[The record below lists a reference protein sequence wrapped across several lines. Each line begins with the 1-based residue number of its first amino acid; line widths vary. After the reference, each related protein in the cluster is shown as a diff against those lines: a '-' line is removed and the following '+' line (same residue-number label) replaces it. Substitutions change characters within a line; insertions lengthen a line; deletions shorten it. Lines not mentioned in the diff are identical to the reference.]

1 MGNEETYKITQE
13 QAEHMMSELR
23 TIFDVVRILKA
34 DEVAG
39 KKLIGNAEHPCIC
52 YDFWKKT
59 KKCDH
64 CISLKTLEEK
74 KDYAKIEFC
83 EDSCFQ
89 VFSKYY
95 EVDNEP
101 CVMEMIKKLDD
112 STFIDP
118 KGYNHLMTQFSSYKD
133 KMYKDGVTA
142 ALNRLYYEDKIRD
155 SKEAAGVAILDID
168 DFKTCNDTFGH
179 KAGDETLKLVVNIL
193 KQNVRENDYLV
204 RFGGDEFLIVLP
216 GITAKSFELKLE
228 HIRNQIHSSV
238 IDGFGRLQV
247 SVSVGAVITDGTET
261 IESAANRADKL
272 MYLGKNRK
280 NKVITDWN
288 LEQKRELQ
296 VSGLERPLVLLV
308 DDAEMNRIILDEI
321 LEDSYR
327 IVEAKDGVEAL
338 EQVEK
343 YGNELN
349 LILLDIVMPN
359 MDGFEVLYHLNEK
372 SLLDNVPVI
381 IISSDDNNDSIKRT
395 YELGAA
401 DYIRRPFDAEVV
413 KKRVSN
419 IIKLYQRQRKL
430 QSEIRQQI
438 EDNEKI
444 SNMMTGI
451 LSHIV
456 EYRNGES
463 GPHVIHVEQITKILL
478 DQLQRVTTQ
487 YPLTDEDKKMI
498 VEASALHDIGKIGID
513 EKILNK
519 PGRLTDE
526 EYEIMKQHTVIGARI
541 IEQMDIYKDEPFV
554 HYIYDICKGH
564 HERWDGKGYPEGKKG
579 DEIPISAQVVS
590 LADVYDAL
598 VNKRVYKDAYSHE
611 EAVQMILDGKCGEFN
626 PILLKCLEEAQ
637 DKIKMVE
644 QLSESGG
651 VTLATPLSDQI
662 GK

>member
-1 MGNEETYKITQE
+1 MGNEETYKITHE

-34 DEVAG
+34 NEVAG
-39 KKLIGNAEHPCIC
+39 RKLIGDVEHPCIC
-52 YDFWKKT
+52 YEFWKKT
-59 KKCDH
+59 QKCDH

-83 EDSCFQ
+83 DDSCFQ

-95 EVDNEP
+95 EVDNQP

-142 ALNRLYYEDKIRD
+142 ALNRLYYEDKIRN
-155 SKEAAGVAILDID
+155 SKEASGVAILDID

-179 KAGDETLKLVVNIL
+179 KAGDEALKLVVNVL
-193 KQNVRENDYLV
+193 KQNVRENDFLV

-216 GITAKSFELKLE
+216 GINPKSFEIKLE
-228 HIRNQIHSSV
+228 HIRKQIHSSV
-238 IDGFGRLQV
+238 IDGYGRLQV
-247 SVSVGAVITDGTET
+247 SVSIGAVVTDGTET

-272 MYLGKNRK
+272 MYLGKTRK

-288 LEQKRELQ
+288 LEQKRKMQ
-296 VSGLERPLVLLV
+296 VSETEKPLVLIV
-308 DDAEMNRIILDEI
+308 DDAEMNRIILNDI
-321 LEDSYR
+321 LEESYR
-327 IVEAKDGVEAL
+327 IVEAKNGKEAL
-338 EQVEK
+338 AQVEQ
-343 YGNELN
+343 YGAELA
-349 LILLDIVMPN
+349 LILLDIVMPE

-372 SLLDNVPVI
+372 TLLDNIPVI

-430 QSEIRQQI
+430 QAEIRQQI

-463 GPHVIHVEQITKILL
+463 GPHVIHVEQITKVLL
-478 DQLQRVTTQ
+478 DELQRVTTQ
-487 YPLTDEDKKMI
+487 YALTEEDKKMI

-519 PGRLTDE
+519 PGKLTDE

-579 DEIPISAQVVS
+579 DEIPIAAQVVS

-611 EAVQMILDGKCGEFN
+611 EAIQMILNGKCGEFN

-644 QLSESGG
+644 KLSQSGG
-651 VTLATPLSDQI
+651 HVGFTF
-662 GK
+662 K

>member
-95 EVDNEP
+95 EVDNVP

-179 KAGDETLKLVVNIL
+179 KAGDEALKLVVNIL

-247 SVSVGAVITDGTET
+247 SVSIGAVVTDGTET

-651 VTLATPLSDQI
+651 GHVGYTF
-662 GK
+662 K

>member
-83 EDSCFQ
+83 EESCFQ

-651 VTLATPLSDQI
+651 GHVGYTF
-662 GK
+662 K

>member
-83 EDSCFQ
+83 EESCFQ

-179 KAGDETLKLVVNIL
+179 KAGDEALKLVVNIL

-247 SVSVGAVITDGTET
+247 SVSIGAVVTDGTET

-651 VTLATPLSDQI
+651 GHVGYTF
-662 GK
+662 K

>member
-1 MGNEETYKITQE
+1 MGNEETYKITHE

-34 DEVAG
+34 NEVAG
-39 KKLIGNAEHPCIC
+39 RKLIGDVEHPCIC
-52 YDFWKKT
+52 YEFWKKT
-59 KKCDH
+59 QKCDH

-83 EDSCFQ
+83 DDSCFQ

-95 EVDNEP
+95 EVDNQP

-142 ALNRLYYEDKIRD
+142 ALNRLYYEDKIRN
-155 SKEAAGVAILDID
+155 SKEASGVAILDID

-179 KAGDETLKLVVNIL
+179 KAGDEALKLVVNVL
-193 KQNVRENDYLV
+193 KQNVRENDFLV

-216 GITAKSFELKLE
+216 GINPKSFEIKLE
-228 HIRNQIHSSV
+228 HIRKQIHSSV
-238 IDGFGRLQV
+238 IDGYGRLQV
-247 SVSVGAVITDGTET
+247 SVSIGAVVTDGTET

-272 MYLGKNRK
+272 MYLGKTRK

-288 LEQKRELQ
+288 LEQKRKMQ
-296 VSGLERPLVLLV
+296 VSETEKPLVLIV
-308 DDAEMNRIILDEI
+308 DDAEMNRIILNDI
-321 LEDSYR
+321 LEESYR
-327 IVEAKDGVEAL
+327 IVEAKNGKEAL
-338 EQVEK
+338 AQVEQ
-343 YGNELN
+343 YGAELA
-349 LILLDIVMPN
+349 LILLDIVMPE

-372 SLLDNVPVI
+372 TLLDNVPVI

-430 QSEIRQQI
+430 QAEIRQQI
-438 EDNEKI
+438 EDNEKV

-463 GPHVIHVEQITKILL
+463 GPHVIHVEQITKVLL
-478 DQLQRVTTQ
+478 DELQRVTTQ
-487 YPLTDEDKKMI
+487 YALTEEDKKMI

-519 PGRLTDE
+519 PGKLTDE

-579 DEIPISAQVVS
+579 DEIPIAAQVVS

-611 EAVQMILDGKCGEFN
+611 EAIQMILNGKCGEFN

-644 QLSESGG
+644 KLSQSGG
-651 VTLATPLSDQI
+651 GHV
-662 GK
+662 GFNFK